1 MIFGLIVFIWFN
13 FGVYNDWVIVKLVIV
28 GILFRG
34 EGRMDIVNVLNE
46 VWNMMGLNLID
57 IFDVV
62 IVFIDGKLNIVVYS
76 VLVVIYIVN
85 VYVFVMGIGND
96 EDLYNF

>member
-1 MIFGLIVFIWFN
+1 
-13 FGVYNDWVIVKLVIV
+13 
-28 GILFRG
+28 
-34 EGRMDIVNVLNE
+34 MDIVNVFNE

-57 IFDVV
+57 IFDIV

-76 VLVVIYIVN
+76 VFVVIYIVN

>member
-1 MIFGLIVFIWFN
+1 M
-13 FGVYNDWVIVKLVIV
+13 IVKLVIV

-46 VWNMMGLNLID
+46 VWNMMGLNLKD
-57 IFDVV
+57 IFDIV
-62 IVFIDGKLNIVVYS
+62 IVFIDGKLNIVVYR
-76 VLVVIYIVN
+76 VFVVIYIVN

>member
-13 FGVYNDWVIVKLVIV
+13 FVLYIDWVIVKLVIV

-57 IFDVV
+57 IFDIV

>member
-1 MIFGLIVFIWFN
+1 M
-13 FGVYNDWVIVKLVIV
+13 IVKLVIV

-46 VWNMMGLNLID
+46 VWNMMGLNFKD
-57 IFDVV
+57 IFDIV

-96 EDLYNF
+96 EDLFNF

>member
-1 MIFGLIVFIWFN
+1 M
-13 FGVYNDWVIVKLVIV
+13 IVKLVIV

-46 VWNMMGLNLID
+46 VWNMMGLNLKD
-57 IFDVV
+57 IFDIV

-96 EDLYNF
+96 EDLFNF

>member
-1 MIFGLIVFIWFN
+1 
-13 FGVYNDWVIVKLVIV
+13 
-28 GILFRG
+28 
-34 EGRMDIVNVLNE
+34 MDIVNVFNE

>member
-1 MIFGLIVFIWFN
+1 M
-13 FGVYNDWVIVKLVIV
+13 IVKLVIV

-57 IFDVV
+57 IFDMV
-62 IVFIDGKLNIVVYS
+62 IVFIDGKLNIVVYG

>member
-1 MIFGLIVFIWFN
+1 
-13 FGVYNDWVIVKLVIV
+13 
-28 GILFRG
+28 
-34 EGRMDIVNVLNE
+34 MDIVNVLNE

-57 IFDVV
+57 IFDIV

-96 EDLYNF
+96 EDLFNF

>member
-1 MIFGLIVFIWFN
+1 M
-13 FGVYNDWVIVKLVIV
+13 IVKLVIV

-34 EGRMDIVNVLNE
+34 EGGMDIVNVLNE
-46 VWNMMGLNLID
+46 VWNMMGLNLKD
-57 IFDVV
+57 IFDIV

-76 VLVVIYIVN
+76 VFVVIYIVN

-96 EDLYNF
+96 EDLFNF

>member
-1 MIFGLIVFIWFN
+1 M
-13 FGVYNDWVIVKLVIV
+13 IVKLVIV

-34 EGRMDIVNVLNE
+34 EGSMDIVNVLNE

>member
-34 EGRMDIVNVLNE
+34 EGGMDIVNVLNE

-96 EDLYNF
+96 EDLINF

>member
-1 MIFGLIVFIWFN
+1 M
-13 FGVYNDWVIVKLVIV
+13 IVKLVIV

-46 VWNMMGLNLID
+46 VWNMMGLNLKD
-57 IFDVV
+57 IFDIV

-96 EDLYNF
+96 EDLYYF

>member
-1 MIFGLIVFIWFN
+1 M
-13 FGVYNDWVIVKLVIV
+13 IVKLVIV

-57 IFDVV
+57 IFDIV
-62 IVFIDGKLNIVVYS
+62 IVFIDGKLNIVVYR
-76 VLVVIYIVN
+76 VFVVIYIVN
-85 VYVFVMGIGND
+85 MYVFVMGIGND

>member
-1 MIFGLIVFIWFN
+1 M
-13 FGVYNDWVIVKLVIV
+13 IVKLVIV

-57 IFDVV
+57 IFDIV

>member
-1 MIFGLIVFIWFN
+1 M
-13 FGVYNDWVIVKLVIV
+13 IVKLVIV

-46 VWNMMGLNLID
+46 VWNMMGLNLKD
-57 IFDVV
+57 IFDIV

-76 VLVVIYIVN
+76 VFVVIYIVN

>member
-1 MIFGLIVFIWFN
+1 M
-13 FGVYNDWVIVKLVIV
+13 IVKLVIV

-96 EDLYNF
+96 EDLINF

>member
-1 MIFGLIVFIWFN
+1 M
-13 FGVYNDWVIVKLVIV
+13 IVKLVIV

-46 VWNMMGLNLID
+46 VWNMMGLNLKD
-57 IFDVV
+57 IFDIV

>member
-57 IFDVV
+57 IFDMV

>member
-57 IFDVV
+57 IFDIV

-96 EDLYNF
+96 EDLFNF

>member
-13 FGVYNDWVIVKLVIV
+13 FGLYIDYVIVKLVIV

>member
-1 MIFGLIVFIWFN
+1 M
-13 FGVYNDWVIVKLVIV
+13 IVKLVIV

-34 EGRMDIVNVLNE
+34 EGSMDIVNVLNE

-57 IFDVV
+57 IFDIV

-76 VLVVIYIVN
+76 VFVVIYIVN

-96 EDLYNF
+96 EDLFNF

>member
-1 MIFGLIVFIWFN
+1 M
-13 FGVYNDWVIVKLVIV
+13 IVKLVIV

-46 VWNMMGLNLID
+46 VWNMMGLNLKD
-57 IFDVV
+57 IFDIV
-62 IVFIDGKLNIVVYS
+62 IVFIDGKLNIVVYR
-76 VLVVIYIVN
+76 VFVVIYIVN
-85 VYVFVMGIGND
+85 MYVFVMGIGND

>member
-1 MIFGLIVFIWFN
+1 M
-13 FGVYNDWVIVKLVIV
+13 IVKLVIV

-34 EGRMDIVNVLNE
+34 EGSMDIVNVLNE
-46 VWNMMGLNLID
+46 VWNMMGLNLKD
-57 IFDVV
+57 IFDIV

>member
-13 FGVYNDWVIVKLVIV
+13 FVLYIDWVIVKLVIV

-57 IFDVV
+57 IFDIV

-76 VLVVIYIVN
+76 VFVVIYIVN

-96 EDLYNF
+96 EDLFNF

>member
-1 MIFGLIVFIWFN
+1 M
-13 FGVYNDWVIVKLVIV
+13 IVKLVIV

-34 EGRMDIVNVLNE
+34 EGRMDIVNVFNE

-85 VYVFVMGIGND
+85 VYVFVMGIGNG

>member
-1 MIFGLIVFIWFN
+1 M
-13 FGVYNDWVIVKLVIV
+13 IVKLVIV

-46 VWNMMGLNLID
+46 VWNMMGLNFKD
-57 IFDVV
+57 IFDIV

>member
-1 MIFGLIVFIWFN
+1 M
-13 FGVYNDWVIVKLVIV
+13 IVKLVIV

-57 IFDVV
+57 IFDIV

-96 EDLYNF
+96 EDLFNF

>member
-1 MIFGLIVFIWFN
+1 M
-13 FGVYNDWVIVKLVIV
+13 IVKLVIV

>member
-46 VWNMMGLNLID
+46 VWNMMGLNLKD
-57 IFDVV
+57 IFDIV
-62 IVFIDGKLNIVVYS
+62 IVFIDGKLNIVVYR
-76 VLVVIYIVN
+76 VFVVIYIVN
-85 VYVFVMGIGND
+85 MYVFVMGIGND

>member
-1 MIFGLIVFIWFN
+1 M
-13 FGVYNDWVIVKLVIV
+13 IVKLVIV

-34 EGRMDIVNVLNE
+34 EGSMDIVNVLNE

-57 IFDVV
+57 IFDIV

-85 VYVFVMGIGND
+85 MYVFVMGIGND
-96 EDLYNF
+96 EDLFNF

>member
-13 FGVYNDWVIVKLVIV
+13 FGLYIDYVIVKLVIV

-76 VLVVIYIVN
+76 VFVVIYIVN

-96 EDLYNF
+96 EDLFNF

>member
-1 MIFGLIVFIWFN
+1 
-13 FGVYNDWVIVKLVIV
+13 
-28 GILFRG
+28 
-34 EGRMDIVNVLNE
+34 MDIVNVFNE

-62 IVFIDGKLNIVVYS
+62 IVFIDGKLNIVVYR
-76 VLVVIYIVN
+76 VFVVIYIVN

>member
-1 MIFGLIVFIWFN
+1 M
-13 FGVYNDWVIVKLVIV
+13 LVIV

-34 EGRMDIVNVLNE
+34 EGGMDIVNVLNE

-57 IFDVV
+57 IFDIV

-76 VLVVIYIVN
+76 VFVVIYIVN

>member
-13 FGVYNDWVIVKLVIV
+13 FGLYIDWVIVKLVIV

-34 EGRMDIVNVLNE
+34 EGSMDIVNVLNE

-76 VLVVIYIVN
+76 VLVVIYIVK

>member
-1 MIFGLIVFIWFN
+1 
-13 FGVYNDWVIVKLVIV
+13 
-28 GILFRG
+28 
-34 EGRMDIVNVLNE
+34 MDIVNVLNE
-46 VWNMMGLNLID
+46 VWNMMGLNLKD
-57 IFDVV
+57 IFDIV

-76 VLVVIYIVN
+76 VLVVIYKVN

>member
-1 MIFGLIVFIWFN
+1 
-13 FGVYNDWVIVKLVIV
+13 
-28 GILFRG
+28 
-34 EGRMDIVNVLNE
+34 MDIVNVFNE

-96 EDLYNF
+96 EDLFNF

>member
-1 MIFGLIVFIWFN
+1 
-13 FGVYNDWVIVKLVIV
+13 
-28 GILFRG
+28 
-34 EGRMDIVNVLNE
+34 MDIVNVLNE

-57 IFDVV
+57 IFDIV

-76 VLVVIYIVN
+76 VFVVIYIVN

>member
-1 MIFGLIVFIWFN
+1 
-13 FGVYNDWVIVKLVIV
+13 
-28 GILFRG
+28 
-34 EGRMDIVNVLNE
+34 MDIVNVINE

-57 IFDVV
+57 IFDIV

-76 VLVVIYIVN
+76 VFVVIYIVN

-96 EDLYNF
+96 EDLFNF

>member
-1 MIFGLIVFIWFN
+1 
-13 FGVYNDWVIVKLVIV
+13 
-28 GILFRG
+28 
-34 EGRMDIVNVLNE
+34 MDIVNVFNE

-57 IFDVV
+57 IFDIV